1 VVDPEV
7 AVLDPT
13 REIYLLV
20 TWLVVYAVDTQVVLL
35 VWIELLVK
43 LLANL

>member
-13 REIYLLV
+13 REIYVLV

>member
-13 REIYLLV
+13 REIYVLV

-43 LLANL
+43 LLAHL